1 MNFAIKILE
10 ARASEIITIE
20 RSERCSI
27 GGHSFGKKKSISTK
41 ITFETIFMGPN

>member
-27 GGHSFGKKKSISTK
+27 GGHSFGKKSISTK
-41 ITFETIFMGPN
+41 ITIETIFMGPN